1 MENTEQNNQNEF
13 ESTGNTGQQQHMNVL
28 PKPIL
33 EQDTKNWVRKSIIS
47 LAIYAIFFYFIFNQD
62 LIYIAAVLV
71 VLMIHEMGHFFAM
84 KAFNYSNVKLF
95 VLPMLGAYV
104 TGKKSIISQRQMS
117 MVILA
122 GPLPGIVIGFCLLM
136 STIFYPNERLEM
148 LGNIFFVLNLFN
160 LLPFM
165 PLDGGRLLETLF
177 INHNHTIRV
186 IFTILSII
194 VLAGLSIATKSIIF
208 LIIPVSMV
216 FDLIM
221 EIKNQKIRDY
231 LAQEQINYT
240 TDYVDLPD
248 RDYWTI
254 RDCVLLSFSKR
265 YAGIEAG
272 VQKYS
277 LLEGGIIQHVTA
289 VLKTPFIKDVK
300 TLEKIAIMFTY
311 ILFLIVL
318 PITYALMK
326 FLE

>member
-1 MENTEQNNQNEF
+1 MENTEQNNNNEF
-13 ESTGNTGQQQHMNVL
+13 ESTDHENQQYIAIL

-33 EQDTKNWVRKSIIS
+33 EQDKKNWVRKSMIS
-47 LAIYAIFFYFIFNQD
+47 LAIYAFFFYLIFDKD

-117 MVILA
+117 IVILA
-122 GPLPGIVIGFCLLM
+122 GPLPGIGIGFCLLM

-194 VLAGLSIATKSIIF
+194 VLAVLAIITKSIIF
-208 LIIPVSMV
+208 LIIPISMV

-231 LAQEQINYT
+231 LAQENINYT
-240 TDYVDLPD
+240 SDYVDLPD
-248 RDYWTI
+248 KDYWTI
-254 RDCVLLSFSKR
+254 RDCVLLFSKVLTSL
-265 YAGIEAG
+265 ING
-272 VQKYS
+272 V
-277 LLEGGIIQHVTA
+277 
-289 VLKTPFIKDVK
+289 FK
-300 TLEKIAIMFTY
+300 TLVTCCMMPPSNKLYF
-311 ILFLIVL
+311 
-318 PITYALMK
+318 
-326 FLE
+326 

>member
-1 MENTEQNNQNEF
+1 M
-13 ESTGNTGQQQHMNVL
+13 
-28 PKPIL
+28 
-33 EQDTKNWVRKSIIS
+33 SI
-47 LAIYAIFFYFIFNQD
+47 
-62 LIYIAAVLV
+62 
-71 VLMIHEMGHFFAM
+71 
-84 KAFNYSNVKLF
+84 
-95 VLPMLGAYV
+95 
-104 TGKKSIISQRQMS
+104 
-117 MVILA
+117 VILA
-122 GPLPGIVIGFCLLM
+122 GPLPGIIIGFCLLM
-136 STIFYPNERLEM
+136 STIFYPNERLQM

-231 LAQEQINYT
+231 LSQEQINYT
-240 TDYVDLPD
+240 TDYADLPD

-265 YAGIEAG
+265 YASVEAG

-277 LLEGGIIQHVTA
+277 LLEGGIIQHISSI
-289 VLKTPFIKDVK
+289 LKTPFIKDVK
-300 TLEKIAIMFTY
+300 TLEKMAIMFTY

-318 PITYALMK
+318 PITYAFIK
-326 FLE
+326 FLD

>member
-1 MENTEQNNQNEF
+1 
-13 ESTGNTGQQQHMNVL
+13 
-28 PKPIL
+28 
-33 EQDTKNWVRKSIIS
+33 
-47 LAIYAIFFYFIFNQD
+47 
-62 LIYIAAVLV
+62 VLV

-84 KAFNYSNVKLF
+84 KVFNYINVKLF

-117 MVILA
+117 IVILA

>member
-1 MENTEQNNQNEF
+1 MENTEQNNHNEF
-13 ESTGNTGQQQHMNVL
+13 ESTENTGHQQHMNVL

-165 PLDGGRLLETLF
+165 PLSTKVAYAPPRTRTTSGCTDNRRSPY
-177 INHNHTIRV
+177 HP
-186 IFTILSII
+186 
-194 VLAGLSIATKSIIF
+194 GL
-208 LIIPVSMV
+208 
-216 FDLIM
+216 
-221 EIKNQKIRDY
+221 Y
-231 LAQEQINYT
+231 
-240 TDYVDLPD
+240 
-248 RDYWTI
+248 
-254 RDCVLLSFSKR
+254 
-265 YAGIEAG
+265 
-272 VQKYS
+272 
-277 LLEGGIIQHVTA
+277 
-289 VLKTPFIKDVK
+289 
-300 TLEKIAIMFTY
+300 LEKRSPCCIMRFSVGMRYLVRTPP
-311 ILFLIVL
+311 F
-318 PITYALMK
+318 
-326 FLE
+326 